1 MKEIL
6 HRKIVCKT
14 AHYNAT
20 AHIIFRNYHNEKGFN
35 GMVNF
40 HALGIKKHLLALAL
54 CTGVAI
60 GTIAEVHATSPNHN
74 PPSLK
79 SNAPNVYVVKR
90 GITLWDISRTFSK

>member
-1 MKEIL
+1 MK
-6 HRKIVCKT
+6 KV
-14 AHYNAT
+14 
-20 AHIIFRNYHNEKGFN
+20 FN

-79 SNAPNVYVVKR
+79 K
-90 GITLWDISRTFSK
+90 

>member
-1 MKEIL
+1 
-6 HRKIVCKT
+6 
-14 AHYNAT
+14 
-20 AHIIFRNYHNEKGFN
+20 
-35 GMVNF
+35 MVNF

-90 GITLWDISRTFSK
+90 GDIVKLLYYSYKIRKKLEITHRLSRSTILYAYV